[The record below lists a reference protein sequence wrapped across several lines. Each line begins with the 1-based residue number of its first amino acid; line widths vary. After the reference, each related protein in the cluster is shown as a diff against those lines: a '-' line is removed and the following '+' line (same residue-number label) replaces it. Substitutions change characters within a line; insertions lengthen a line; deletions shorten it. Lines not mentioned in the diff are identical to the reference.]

1 MKRVEFTNLPP
12 KFEILEQRNGNV
24 LLQFYDEVKE
34 VAKEDGLTSYETIC
48 YEMQTRNA
56 ANLHSRIENNYSAW
70 LEKAKEKD
78 GGLAA
83 VKAQKILESKVKLA
97 EYLTSHPLTSDVH
110 GGRIG
115 VYSVTEEK
123 QTLMMS
129 QYISYQAEKMLNPN
143 AVLTWNETGKACE
156 PWTEEE
162 FVQLVSEIRN
172 YVYPRVSHQQTL
184 EEEISAATTLDE
196 VEAVVIQYETI

>member
-24 LLQFYDEVKE
+24 LLLFYDEAKE
-34 VAKEDGLTSYETIC
+34 VVKEDGLTSYETIC

-56 ANLHSRIENNYSAW
+56 ANLHSRIEKNYSAW

-78 GGLAA
+78 GGLTS
-83 VKAQKILESKVKLA
+83 VKAQRIHESKAKLA
-97 EYLTSHPLTSDVH
+97 EYLASHPLVSDVH

-115 VYSVTEEK
+115 IYSVTEEK